1 MIRSIMEGVGFSLL
15 HNLETAQEAGVY
27 VDTLNSVGSRQ

>member
-1 MIRSIMEGVGFSLL
+1 MIRSIMEGVVFLL
-15 HNLETAQEAGVY
+15 HNLVTAQEAGVY